1 MAASSLFASNDIE
14 TYRQHV
20 TAAATSIR
28 EHVDTVP
35 SIGIVLGT
43 GLGGLVDAMEVTTVL
58 PYDDVPHMPT
68 STVDSH
74 DGQFC
79 VGTLHGVP
87 LLVMQGRMHL
97 YEGYTP
103 WQVGFPIRVLGELGI
118 DTLFI
123 SNAAGGL
130 NPQFETSDLML
141 LTDHINFQGANP
153 LVGPNVDDWGPRFPD
168 MSEPYDVDLHATAE
182 EIALSEG
189 FRLHKGV
196 YLSILGPNL
205 ETRAEYRMLRTLG
218 ADAVGMSTVPE
229 VIVARHMDIRVMA
242 VSVITDMCLPDALEP
257 VTLEAVLEAAETARP
272 SLQRLITG
280 MVRHVGPSSVGA

>member
-1 MAASSLFASNDIE
+1 MSASPSLFASLDID
-14 TYRQHV
+14 TYRDHV
-20 TAAATSIR
+20 TTAAAFVR
-28 EHVDTVP
+28 EQVDTVP
-35 SIGIVLGT
+35 ALGLVLGT
-43 GLGGLVDAMEVTTVL
+43 GLGGLADEVDTAAVL
-58 PYDDVPHMPT
+58 PYDAIPHMPT

-74 DGQFC
+74 AGQLRI
-79 VGTLHGVP
+79 GTLDSVP
-87 LLVMQGRMHL
+87 VVVMQGRMHL

-103 WQVGFPIRVLGELGI
+103 WQVGFPIRLLGALGV
-118 DTLFI
+118 DTLLM

-130 NPQFETSDLML
+130 NPLFDTADLML

-168 MSEPYDVDLHATAE
+168 MSEPYDVDLRKRAKS
-182 EIALSEG
+182 IALSGG
-189 FRLHKGV
+189 FRLHEGV

-229 VIVARHMDIRVMA
+229 VLVARHMGLRVMA

-257 VTLEAVLEAAETARP
+257 VTLEAVLDAADVARP
-272 SLQRLITG
+272 HLQHLMTG
-280 MVRHVGPSSVGA
+280 MVHALGTPAAV